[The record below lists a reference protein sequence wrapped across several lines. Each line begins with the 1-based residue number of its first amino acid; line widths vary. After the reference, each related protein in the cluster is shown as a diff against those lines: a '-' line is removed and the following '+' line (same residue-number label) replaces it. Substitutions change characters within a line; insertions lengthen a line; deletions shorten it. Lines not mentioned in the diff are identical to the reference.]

1 MPTGKRGVERP
12 RTKWRDVLH
21 EVVGKTW
28 IRADEYEDSDVPMEI
43 TSSSELR

>member
-1 MPTGKRGVERP
+1 MPTVKRDVERP
-12 RTKWRDVLH
+12 QTKWRDDLH

-28 IRADEYEDSDVPMEI
+28 IRAEEYEDSSVPMEI